1 MRWQAVL
8 ASILLPFACAANAQR
23 NQTSDDTILARAVL
37 VDRSD
42 RIELYGDGV
51 EVEKDFIGIVDRL
64 YIAIGAQL
72 DRKFDEGT
80 LGTRIKVVV
89 SSSVRMSHVWRGYRH
104 MSDPR
109 AVIFLNPRAYHGA
122 RSGSNATLAHEL
134 THLFTWR
141 YTSHSLREG
150 LADFVARAVMPGA
163 SVGPNGPNVEPVRVA
178 WALTY
183 LGSDQPAPSELT
195 TDPEFRRLYYLSSY
209 LLVKALIERTS
220 MRTFLQFY
228 DSPYSEASF
237 ESVFGIGRRHLICE
251 LALSLECGG

>member
-8 ASILLPFACAANAQR
+8 ASILLSFVFSALAQR
-23 NQTSDDTILARAVL
+23 SQTGDDAILARAVL
-37 VDRSD
+37 IDRSD
-42 RIELYGDGV
+42 RVELYGDGV
-51 EVEKDFIGIVDRL
+51 EVEKDFIGTIDRL
-64 YIAIGAQL
+64 YRAIGDQL
-72 DRKFDEGT
+72 DRRFDEGT
-80 LGTRIKVVV
+80 LGRRIKVVV
-89 SSSVRMSHVWRGYRH
+89 SSSVRVSHVWQGYRH
-104 MSDPR
+104 MADPR
-109 AVIFLNPRAYHGA
+109 AVIFLNLRAYHGA

-163 SVGPNGPNVEPVRVA
+163 SVGPNGPNVEPVRVT

-209 LLVKALIERTS
+209 VLVKALVERTS
-220 MRTFLQFY
+220 MRAFLEFY
-228 DSPYSEASF
+228 EGAYSDAAF
-237 ESVFGIGRRHLICE
+237 ESTFGIGRGRLICE
-251 LALSLECGG
+251 LRLSLECGE